1 MVGSWFAVLD
11 GGGSLET
18 GGMSAEDPPRAG
30 AWERRKVPQGEPKRP
45 LLFMLSLSPRPGHWL
60 RGAGEGC
67 GRGGPP
73 QDPAWRDRS
82 PQAGRKCGGAAPH
95 PAARLS
101 EGRPCP
107 RRRGHAPGSAPGTP
121 GSASEGYRN
130 PEPALL
136 AAAHGPSAHPRGGG
150 RPATPVG
157 CALLLSQGPAQGQC
171 GTQLLLHPL
180 LPGAVLQA
188 GPCLSLGPGCG
199 RQNNRGSR
207 NEEGLASPP
216 AAPASP
222 GGTFT
227 QEEAVPGRVLF

>member
-121 GSASEGYRN
+121 GSASKGYRN

-136 AAAHGPSAHPRGGG
+136 AAAHGPLRAPPRGRAPCHPCRVCAPPLTGSRAG
-150 RPATPVG
+150 TVWHPAAATPSPTWG
-157 CALLLSQGPAQGQC
+157 SPAGRTLSE
-171 GTQLLLHPL
+171 
-180 LPGAVLQA
+180 PGARVWPSEQQ
-188 GPCLSLGPGCG
+188 
-199 RQNNRGSR
+199 RV
-207 NEEGLASPP
+207 
-216 AAPASP
+216 
-222 GGTFT
+222 
-227 QEEAVPGRVLF
+227 QE